1 MNEILEWL
9 KKQEDFKNIQINR
22 ETPIFTSAF
31 EVREI
36 IGPIVSIYA
45 VYVPLDM
52 LISVTAPHG
61 GNGYNYLLRANRT
74 VTFDRWGNSEYEEL
88 LPTADGVIML
98 LTENDIWL

>member
-22 ETPIFTSAF
+22 ETPIFTSAS
-31 EVREI
+31 EAREI
-36 IGPIVSIYA
+36 MGSIASIYA

-61 GNGYNYLLRANRT
+61 GNGYNYLLRANRG
-74 VTFDRWGNSEYEEL
+74 VTFDRWSNSEYEEL

-98 LTENDIWL
+98 LATQDFV

>member
-22 ETPIFTSAF
+22 ETPIFTSVF
-31 EVREI
+31 GISEMM
-36 IGPIVSIYA
+36 GPIVNIYA
-45 VYVPLDM
+45 IYVPLDT

-61 GNGYNYLLRANRT
+61 GNGYNYLLRANRG

-98 LTENDIWL
+98 LATQDFA

>member
-22 ETPIFTSAF
+22 ETPIFTSVF
-31 EVREI
+31 GISEMM
-36 IGPIVSIYA
+36 GPIVNIYA
-45 VYVPLDM
+45 IYVPLDT

-98 LTENDIWL
+98 LATQDFA